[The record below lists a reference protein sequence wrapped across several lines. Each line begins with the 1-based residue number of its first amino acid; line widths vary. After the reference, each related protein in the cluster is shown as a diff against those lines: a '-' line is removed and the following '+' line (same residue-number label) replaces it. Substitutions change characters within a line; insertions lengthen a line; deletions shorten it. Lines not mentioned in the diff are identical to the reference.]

1 MISTY
6 DMCVSYDILL
16 HAEENLREIEKDL
29 TESIEQMTKALIGS
43 HGFLSGSQYEK
54 AKEATQSCLDI
65 SRKTGTN
72 IRYAL
77 SYLSELKEALDDY
90 GRCAFGVNE

>member
-6 DMCVSYDILL
+6 DMCVSYDVLL
-16 HAEENLREIEKDL
+16 HAEENLQEIEKDL
-29 TESIEQMTKALIGS
+29 SESIEQMTKALIRS
-43 HGFLSGSQYEK
+43 HGFLSGRQYEK

-65 SRKTGTN
+65 SRKTGNN

-77 SYLSELKEALDDY
+77 SYLSELKAALDDY
-90 GRCAFGVNE
+90 GRCAYWVNE